1 MSQISGAVPT
11 PEIRG
16 CSLENM
22 KSAQGNKQV
31 LCHSPSLHFTVSLY
45 VGQTLGSL
53 PKQQYLNICLRLR
66 KRPSR
71 PTSDLFPISCH
82 WIQDEPKPNLL
93 NKLPLFM

>member
-31 LCHSPSLHFTVSLY
+31 LCHSPSLHFIVSLY
-45 VGQTLGSL
+45 VEQTLGSL
-53 PKQQYLNICLRLR
+53 PKQQYLNYLFKIKKKTKSSNVRSISNFLSLD
-66 KRPSR
+66 SR
-71 PTSDLFPISCH
+71 GT
-82 WIQDEPKPNLL
+82 
-93 NKLPLFM
+93 